1 MFDTKCTFLT
11 IGTNETN
18 QTVAIDTAREYLEAL
33 YLISRRS
40 YSYFNLTLLNVIF
53 VIILLSIAII
63 ISLISIRVIYLSSSS
78 CHQRKLRKNRNDSH
92 TLYRLQGPTETQL
105 PLLDNGPGEISLTSS
120 LNITGNSKSSQDENV
135 NHSLEND
142 EQQQQLLYQL
152 DSKSSSIVKI
162 SNEYK
167 TFTLNSNHNTYD
179 ILSDNR
185 HSDISR
191 TLSYPHVRDSGY
203 ETTSSNIDQQRFL
216 LPASPTN
223 VSSSTD
229 NQLIAVTY
237 FSSSIPTHQDLSLSS
252 PNSVSRTLKTFAHMP
267 TANIT
272 GNESSTMMMAR
283 LAEQEIIE
291 V

>member
-1 MFDTKCTFLT
+1 
-11 IGTNETN
+11 
-18 QTVAIDTAREYLEAL
+18 
-33 YLISRRS
+33 
-40 YSYFNLTLLNVIF
+40 
-53 VIILLSIAII
+53 
-63 ISLISIRVIYLSSSS
+63 
-78 CHQRKLRKNRNDSH
+78 
-92 TLYRLQGPTETQL
+92 
-105 PLLDNGPGEISLTSS
+105 
-120 LNITGNSKSSQDENV
+120 
-135 NHSLEND
+135 
-142 EQQQQLLYQL
+142 QLLYQL

-267 TANIT
+267 T
-272 GNESSTMMMAR
+272 
-283 LAEQEIIE
+283 
-291 V
+291 